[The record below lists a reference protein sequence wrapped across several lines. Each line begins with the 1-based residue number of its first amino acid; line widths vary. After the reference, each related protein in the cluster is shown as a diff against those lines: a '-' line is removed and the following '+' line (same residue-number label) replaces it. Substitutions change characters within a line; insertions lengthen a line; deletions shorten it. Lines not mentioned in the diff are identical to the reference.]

1 MKRLSVLF
9 AAVMMFVAVG
19 TASAQQKLAHMDYQ
33 EVLALM
39 PEAKKVST
47 DLDTFSKTKEAEIKK
62 LADAWE
68 ADVKKYQDEAPKMT
82 EAQRSAK
89 EAELGKTQQNLQQMA
104 TTAQADLLKKR
115 ETLLKPVVDKLNAA
129 IAKVAKANLWDYILD
144 TQSLIY
150 HAGVDA
156 TPDVKKELG
165 IK

>member
-62 LADAWE
+62 LADAWQ
-68 ADVKKYQDEAPKMT
+68 ADV
-82 EAQRSAK
+82 
-89 EAELGKTQQNLQQMA
+89 
-104 TTAQADLLKKR
+104 
-115 ETLLKPVVDKLNAA
+115 
-129 IAKVAKANLWDYILD
+129 
-144 TQSLIY
+144 
-150 HAGVDA
+150 
-156 TPDVKKELG
+156 
-165 IK
+165 